1 MADTTPQLLR
11 DYPERVFLGNHP
23 DFGDMYLIR
32 PEWECNWYWSFGYLR
47 PVSDNVRD
55 WFHTHLDSVL
65 NDTGKMWYD
74 ALNHVFGK
82 SLAIPTVPD
91 EFDMP
96 LNSDWRLWLFL
107 EMTKSIYFHKEMAEV
122 LNRGGMHLSNNP
134 HAGLL
139 KDPERVHK
147 INHEIIPAL
156 IDTFYVALGV
166 VDPLPGIDYGYGWK
180 KEIERREM
188 AIKNMEN
195 I

>member
-1 MADTTPQLLR
+1 MTDTAPQLLR

-23 DFGDMYLIR
+23 DFGGMYLIR

-47 PVSDNVRD
+47 PKSDNVRD
-55 WFHTHLDSVL
+55 WFHTHLDGVL
-65 NDTGKMWYD
+65 NDTGKTWYD

-91 EFDMP
+91 ELDMP
-96 LNSDWRLWLFL
+96 LN
-107 EMTKSIYFHKEMAEV
+107 KEMAEV
-122 LNRGGMHLSNNP
+122 LNRGGMHISNNP

-139 KDPERVHK
+139 KDQEQVHK
-147 INHEIIPAL
+147 INYEIIPAL

-180 KEIERREM
+180 QEIERREVL
-188 AIKNMEN
+188 IKNAEN
-195 I
+195 IK